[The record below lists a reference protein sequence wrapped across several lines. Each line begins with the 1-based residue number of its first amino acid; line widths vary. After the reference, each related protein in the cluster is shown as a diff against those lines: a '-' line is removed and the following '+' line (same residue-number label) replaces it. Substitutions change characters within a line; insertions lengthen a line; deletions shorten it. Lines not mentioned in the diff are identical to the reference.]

1 MAADEVGLT
10 GAWIEGQKHF
20 ASTLPREH
28 VQKETETL
36 TQAKNWLDIYLSGM
50 EPNFTPPLNP
60 QGTPFRKAIWEI
72 LLRIPYGQT
81 VTYGEIAKVFAQ
93 EKGLAKMSTQAVGGA
108 VGHNPISL
116 VIPCHRVVGANGSL
130 TGYAGGIERK
140 QKLLELERNVRQ
152 IWVL

>member
-10 GAWIEGQKHF
+10 GIWFEGQKHF
-20 ASTLPREH
+20 ASTLTKDH
-28 VQKETETL
+28 TQKETEIL
-36 TQAKNWLDIYLSGM
+36 IQAKNWLDVYFSG
-50 EPNFTPPLNP
+50 EDPKFTPPLNP
-60 QGTPFRKAIWEI
+60 QGTPFRTAIWEI

-140 QKLLELERNVRQ
+140 QKLLELERNVR
-152 IWVL
+152 